1 MSEQERLYE
10 ALLQVEP
17 DMTVEKANEIFTRSN
32 ENKKPASKEKVLNM
46 FRQLNVTKQKKVLK
60 FMKALS
66 NS

>member
-32 ENKKPASKEKVLNM
+32 ENKRPVSKEKVLNL
-46 FRQLNVTKQKKVLK
+46 FRQLNETKQKKVLK
-60 FMKALS
+60 FMEALS